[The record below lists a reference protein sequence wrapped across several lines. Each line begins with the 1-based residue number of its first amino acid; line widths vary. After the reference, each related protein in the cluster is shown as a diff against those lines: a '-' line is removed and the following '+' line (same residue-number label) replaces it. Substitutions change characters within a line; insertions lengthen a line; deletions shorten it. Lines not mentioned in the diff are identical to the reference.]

1 VTKSRQE
8 FYQIGFFHKSST
20 GGSHRSASDEEKHSR
35 SFLDRER
42 GTSGPYVRIWK
53 EEGQHSVF
61 EHLPRSTT
69 FRSWIESEKGRKRRQ
84 RDGRSVRAR
93 LS

>member
-61 EHLPRSTT
+61 EHLEIDNLSELDRVRKGKKETT
-69 FRSWIESEKGRKRRQ
+69 ARR
-84 RDGRSVRAR
+84 
-93 LS
+93 